1 MRITCPHCEE
11 RAITRTSKRPSP
23 VFYEVYAQCM
33 NERCGWAGKLLVE
46 FATTT
51 TPSRMPASD
60 VRIPVQPVCRKRLI
74 EELNNDY

>member
-1 MRITCPHCEE
+1 MRITCPHCRE

-51 TPSRMPASD
+51 TPSKQADDD
-60 VRIPVQPVCRKRLI
+60 VRIPVVPAYRQRLL
-74 EELNNDY
+74 EELNSDY